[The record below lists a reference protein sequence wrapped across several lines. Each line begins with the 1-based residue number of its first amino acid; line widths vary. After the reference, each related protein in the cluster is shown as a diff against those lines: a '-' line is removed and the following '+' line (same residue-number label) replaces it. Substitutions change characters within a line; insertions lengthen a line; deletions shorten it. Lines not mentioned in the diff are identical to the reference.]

1 MTSTLT
7 GTGSGPGTPPEDRHD
22 DRSATIDRT
31 GSRTAATVPPH
42 ASIPAP
48 GEQDTAAGG
57 GRLALIRCGA
67 AADAAGTW
75 PEAVWDVV
83 VDGSY
88 GALDV
93 LLAEARVGM
102 RFLVT
107 GPEAEVY
114 AVRARLREA
123 GAIDEEISLL
133 VTDRSR
139 IRVYCAHCQHT
150 HLHEARVNETVFCP
164 GCRHQLIVHYHFSRQ
179 RAAYLGYMVG
189 AEAGGGTPGDAD
201 AADDHACRAVAG
213 GPADAPAGTAGSP
226 GTSR

>member
-7 GTGSGPGTPPEDRHD
+7 GTGSGPGTSPAHRHG
-22 DRSATIDRT
+22 DRSAPIDRT

-67 AADAAGTW
+67 AAEAAGAW

-88 GALDV
+88 EALDA

-164 GCRHQLIVHYHFSRQ
+164 GCRRRLIVHYHFSRQ
-179 RAAYLGYMVG
+179 RAAYLGYMVDAEVGDG
-189 AEAGGGTPGDAD
+189 AAGDTD
-201 AADDHACRAVAG
+201 AAENRPRHAVAA
-213 GPADAPAGTAGSP
+213 GPADAPAGTAGPP
-226 GTSR
+226 GTPR